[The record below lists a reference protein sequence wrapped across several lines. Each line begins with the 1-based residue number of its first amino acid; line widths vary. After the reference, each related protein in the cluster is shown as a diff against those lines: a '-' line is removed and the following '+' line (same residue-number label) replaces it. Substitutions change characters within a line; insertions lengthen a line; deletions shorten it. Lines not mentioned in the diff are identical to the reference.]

1 MHIFLQR
8 GGARAAGI
16 AWAGLAADIYAA
28 WGGDKPQQTQPAAA
42 TTPAPPPVAPAPVA
56 TISGKITLMGTPPKA
71 QRIQTKSDPN
81 CKEPVFTESYEVGDG
96 GALQNVFVYV
106 KDGLGNRKFPVP
118 TTPVVLAQKNCTYVP
133 HVLGIQAGQPL
144 ELRNDDPTLHNIHAV
159 PAANREFNMG
169 QPIQGMRQTHVFSA
183 TEVLVPFK
191 CDVHNWMSAFVGV
204 LDHPFY
210 AVTGKDGS
218 FELKGLPPGTYTI
231 EAVHEK
237 LGRQTQT
244 ITVGPKE
251 TKSDV
256 SFTFKV

>member
-1 MHIFLQR
+1 MVV
-8 GGARAAGI
+8 AAM
-16 AWAGLAADIYAA
+16 LAAAC
-28 WGGDKPQQTQPAAA
+28 GGSKQESAPAA
-42 TTPAPPPVAPAPVA
+42 TPAPALPSIDQATVA
-56 TISGKITLMGTPPKA
+56 TIGGHITLEGTPPKP

-81 CKEPVFTESYEVGDG
+81 CKEPVFTQSYVVGKA
-96 GALQNVFVYV
+96 GALANVFVYV
-106 KDGLGNRKFPVP
+106 KDWGGKYEIPVP

-133 HVLGIQAGQPL
+133 HVLGIMAGQPL

-159 PAANREFNMG
+159 PQANREFNMG
-169 QPIQGMRQTHVFSA
+169 QPIQGMRQQHVFS
-183 TEVLVPFK
+183 TPEVLVPFK

-210 AVTGKDGS
+210 AVTNDQGD

-251 TKSDV
+251 AKTGV
-256 SFTFKV
+256 AFTFKV

>member
-1 MHIFLQR
+1 MDRIHSTAI
-8 GGARAAGI
+8 AAL
-16 AWAGLAADIYAA
+16 LAALALA
-28 WGGDKPQQTQPAAA
+28 CGGGQKPAAD
-42 TTPAPPPVAPAPVA
+42 TTQTTQAPPPPPIDPATTA
-56 TISGKITLMGTPPKA
+56 TISGHITLQGTPPKPE
-71 QRIQTKSDPN
+71 RVQTKSDPN
-81 CKEPVFTESYEVGDG
+81 CKQPVFTQSYVVGKD

-106 KDGLGNRKFPVP
+106 KDGLGKYTIPVP
-118 TTPVVLAQKNCTYVP
+118 SEPVVLAQKNCTYEP
-133 HVLGIQAGQPL
+133 HVLGIMAGQPL
-144 ELRNDDPTLHNIHAV
+144 ELRNDDATLHNIHAV
-159 PAANREFNMG
+159 PQANREFNMG

-210 AVTGKDGS
+210 AVTKNDGT
-218 FELKGLPPGTYTI
+218 FEIKGLPPGTYTI

-251 TKSDV
+251 TKTDL
-256 SFTFKV
+256 SFMFKV